1 MKKFDKDGLILSDI
15 QGTIF
20 EKSLEYTSSSS
31 EIFIRRFMNSN
42 ISSDFDST
50 SFLNGNLTLEDV
62 FDSINEQYG
71 NTTYG
76 KTRFGKEALYW
87 IGYIYRYF
95 SYAYGLPS
103 KQVYNIIKPKELAE
117 RYYVYHTFD
126 CAFAIERILE
136 EKGISFED
144 PNKRLLEFIKKKK
157 YEENTTLNYPKRRG
171 YKSEKELK
179 VELLYKDKVIGT
191 LSFKKLNKLETSL
204 SEETS
209 NNNPLKEV
217 AITKAIDFAKD
228 ILKVDHLE
236 IKECKDNEESIK
248 MLTKAGF
255 SYQNEDK
262 DNICLSKIL

>member
-1 MKKFDKDGLILSDI
+1 MKKIDKDGLILSDI

-20 EKSLEYTSSSS
+20 EKPLEHASSSS

-42 ISSDFDST
+42 ISRDFDST
-50 SFLNGNLTLEDV
+50 SFLNGSLSLEDV

-71 NTTYG
+71 NIAYG

-95 SYAYGLPS
+95 AYTYNLTS
-103 KQVYNIIKPKELAE
+103 KQVYNIIKPKELAK

-157 YEENTTLNYPKRRG
+157 YEENTVLNYPKRRG
-171 YKSEKELK
+171 YKSKKELK
-179 VELLYKDKVIGT
+179 VELLYKDKIIGT
-191 LSFKKLNKLETSL
+191 LSFKKLNNLETSL
-204 SEETS
+204 SDENS
-209 NNNPLKEV
+209 NNSLLKEV
-217 AITKAIDFAKD
+217 AISKAIDFAKD
-228 ILKVDHLE
+228 ILKVDHLD
-236 IKECKDNEESIK
+236 IKECKDNEENIK

-255 SYQNEDK
+255 LYQSEDK
-262 DNICLSKIL
+262 DNVSLTKRL